1 MNQNIFVSLEEKI
14 SSEKDS
20 VNNEKS
26 SKKKRLRLDR
36 SELSDRSEGSDR
48 ITAVFI
54 NDRVMKIRG

>member
-26 SKKKRLRLDR
+26 SKKK
-36 SELSDRSEGSDR
+36 GSDW
-48 ITAVFI
+48 IDLNCLIDQKVQIESQPCSSMTA
-54 NDRVMKIRG
+54 